1 MYYIVI
7 IDDDLS
13 VQRELKLL
21 LENAGY
27 RADVAED
34 FANIPEYVQKL
45 QPDLLLLDVALPGA
59 DGITLCSKIR
69 MISDVPI
76 IFITSQSSSSAEL
89 ECMMTGGDDFIEK
102 PYRPAVLLAHI
113 AAILRRVSGKSQ
125 NKVLVFG
132 EIELN
137 LMNGTVR
144 YGKEEAEL
152 SKNEMHILS
161 YFFIHK
167 DEIISRED
175 LMNNLWD
182 NESFVDDNTLSV
194 NIRRIRQKL
203 EDIGVQDLIQT
214 KRGMGYQ
221 LKAREGT
228 T

>member
-132 EIELN
+132 GIELN
-137 LMNGTVR
+137 LLNGTVR
-144 YGKEEAEL
+144 CRKKG
-152 SKNEMHILS
+152 S
-161 YFFIHK
+161 
-167 DEIISRED
+167 
-175 LMNNLWD
+175 
-182 NESFVDDNTLSV
+182 
-194 NIRRIRQKL
+194 
-203 EDIGVQDLIQT
+203 
-214 KRGMGYQ
+214 
-221 LKAREGT
+221 
-228 T
+228 

>member
-102 PYRPAVLLAHI
+102 P
-113 AAILRRVSGKSQ
+113 
-125 NKVLVFG
+125 
-132 EIELN
+132 
-137 LMNGTVR
+137 
-144 YGKEEAEL
+144 
-152 SKNEMHILS
+152 
-161 YFFIHK
+161 
-167 DEIISRED
+167 
-175 LMNNLWD
+175 
-182 NESFVDDNTLSV
+182 
-194 NIRRIRQKL
+194 
-203 EDIGVQDLIQT
+203 
-214 KRGMGYQ
+214 
-221 LKAREGT
+221 
-228 T
+228 

>member
-132 EIELN
+132 GIELN
-137 LMNGTVR
+137 LLNGTVR
-144 YGKEEAEL
+144 CEKKEVEL

-161 YFFIHK
+161 YFFMHK

-182 NESFVDDNTLSV
+182 NESFVDDNTLTV
-194 NIRRIRQKL
+194 NISRLRAKL
-203 EDIGVQDLIQT
+203 AEIGYEGIIQT
-214 KRGMGYQ
+214 RKKQGY
-221 LKAREGT
+221 LLV
-228 T
+228 